1 MVRFP
6 QDTENS
12 MVRAKG
18 ILLAS
23 LIFGVAGW
31 TAPAAALESYSDTQ
45 TQQFMD
51 WCTGAKSASEST
63 CSCTVKS
70 LARSLPA
77 TALSAF
83 INKQTSGTT
92 GFSLSTAAVST
103 GAMITNAMLS
113 CTK

>member
-1 MVRFP
+1 
-6 QDTENS
+6 

-18 ILLAS
+18 IVAIS
-23 LIFGVAGW
+23 LIFGALLWARPV
-31 TAPAAALESYSDTQ
+31 PALETYSATE

-63 CSCTVKS
+63 CSCTLKS
-70 LARSLPA
+70 LAQSLPA
-77 TALSAF
+77 TALAAF
-83 INKQTSGTT
+83 INKQTSGTS

-103 GAMITNAMLS
+103 GAMVANSMLA